1 MSLWSSIL
9 DKLREMVNKVIG
21 AKTVEQALRIS
32 PAVSNDMERSIKLW
46 ADIYKDNAPWL
57 HEPNWNDN
65 RRVASR
71 GIAQQIASEKAR
83 MCLLEW
89 KSEITEPT
97 EKTMQE
103 TPENNVNFQAL
114 NNTIETQNSENAP
127 FTATR
132 AVFLNEQYQKLRKN
146 FSEPLELGA
155 TVGGLAIKPFVTFG
169 KQGEKTVAKE
179 FEFSFPYG
187 MSFIPIST
195 DVTKMVTDA
204 LFVETKVEKGTGYH
218 RLERHTLVGT
228 TYTVTNMAFK
238 SDIVS
243 SNLDNQDLGRQIPL
257 SEVPEWADLQEVT
270 TLYGVSRPL
279 FVYLRMPGANFIDAN
294 SPLGVSVFAKA
305 VKLIKDADMIY
316 STLLWECEAGQM
328 AIDVDRDAL
337 NTVKDEEG
345 KTHTVMNQLQ
355 NRLYRPVDL
364 GNEETY
370 HPFAPALRDV
380 SFLNVLNHILMNIED
395 ATGLSRG
402 TLSEANDIA
411 KTATELKIMKQR
423 SYQTNKQLQT
433 AVEKAMKEVVEVMDI
448 YCDLYQLA
456 PKGEYQMS
464 FEWDD
469 SILTDKAEELNKQ
482 MILFDRG
489 IVSDV
494 ELRMEAKGETEAQ
507 AIENLN
513 KIAERNLQSAQN
525 QIEE

>member
-1 MSLWSSIL
+1 M
-9 DKLREMVNKVIG
+9 
-21 AKTVEQALRIS
+21 
-32 PAVSNDMERSIKLW
+32 
-46 ADIYKDNAPWL
+46 
-57 HEPNWNDN
+57 
-65 RRVASR
+65 
-71 GIAQQIASEKAR
+71 
-83 MCLLEW
+83 
-89 KSEITEPT
+89 
-97 EKTMQE
+97 
-103 TPENNVNFQAL
+103 
-114 NNTIETQNSENAP
+114 
-127 FTATR
+127 
-132 AVFLNEQYQKLRKN
+132 
-146 FSEPLELGA
+146 
-155 TVGGLAIKPFVTFG
+155 AIKPFVTFG

-337 NTVKDEEG
+337 NTVNDEEG

-395 ATGLSRG
+395 VTGLSRG

-513 KIAERNLQSAQN
+513 KIAERSLQSVQS